1 MTPCK
6 SSKPASKSIHFSVVR
21 GVLKQMTSVAL
32 VGDDV
37 VLDVVIA
44 FRGELIMLDQF
55 APPKHPGLTGVAPWL
70 LTSTAHLRRESK
82 IFLAKSNSIAPAQGA
97 KLKSAKKSSM
107 SIRGACSYT
116 ARKFCYSRL
125 P

>member
-1 MTPCK
+1 LSGTVDYHSARRYAEIDAPKFHLLAKCALASSHHCPATLMSVLHMRAWHRRSLYKGIVDRNVTPCK

-44 FRGELIMLDQF
+44 FRG
-55 APPKHPGLTGVAPWL
+55 
-70 LTSTAHLRRESK
+70 
-82 IFLAKSNSIAPAQGA
+82 
-97 KLKSAKKSSM
+97 
-107 SIRGACSYT
+107 
-116 ARKFCYSRL
+116 
-125 P
+125 